1 MFMLIGI
8 ITTPEESKLLGHDYD
23 NRYKRLVAYA
33 ITYLHNP
40 ADAQDV
46 VQNAF
51 TKIAAY
57 PNGFMD
63 AARAG
68 DDRAMGYL
76 AHVVRN
82 CCFDFLKERKKR
94 NEAQLP
100 PDDPWLEQ
108 KTRLPDDWDGVDTH
122 LVIVSALEQMSPEH
136 RSLMVLRFHDGYSYQ
151 DISRLTGWPVSTVTN
166 RIFRIR
172 AKLHKEVN
180 GHASVS

>member
-1 MFMLIGI
+1 MLIGI
-8 ITTPEESKLLGHDYD
+8 ITTQEESKLLGRDYD

-40 ADAQDV
+40 ADAQDA

-51 TKIAAY
+51 TKIATY

-82 CCFDFLKERKKR
+82 CCIDVINERKKR
-94 NEAQLP
+94 KEALLP
-100 PDDPWLEQ
+100 PDDPWLER

-122 LVIVSALEQMSPEH
+122 LVIASALEQMSPEH
-136 RSLMVLRFHDGYSYQ
+136 RALMVLRFHDGYSYQ
-151 DISRLTGWPVSTVTN
+151 DISRLTGWPLSTVTN
-166 RIFRIR
+166 RIFRLR
-172 AKLHKEVN
+172 AKLHKEVKGN
-180 GHASVS
+180 APVC